1 MKIMVSPSKILI
13 HQKKVKEYLSGK
25 NIFPV
30 TLELGLTANCNR
42 NCPDCPSSRGDR
54 SLNLDF
60 NIIKKLILL
69 LKEQTKGL
77 ILTGGEPTIYKYFS
91 DTLKLGREND
101 FEDITVVTNGSYL
114 DKDNILNSLVDYSS
128 AVRIS
133 LYDWNESDLLG
144 LIPTMR
150 RIEKLK
156 NKVLAKGSSLSIG
169 VSALT
174 NKENSSVLDEVARIS
189 MESGV
194 DWIYFLPVCT
204 RDISGAAQIIEQQ
217 TVLERIKECS
227 VKFNDDFSV
236 YFLEGRYGSE
246 EINFNSY
253 HSAHFILVMGA
264 DGKNYI
270 ATEAKYQDQYA
281 LWDLKNNWKDDFIW
295 DIERLNMISLC
306 SSENFLPKGS
316 KNRGVLYNTLIEK
329 MISDSYSKS
338 ENVPTWDS
346 FFTPNII

>member
-1 MKIMVSPSKILI
+1 MMVSSSKILI
-13 HQKKVKEYLSGK
+13 HQKKVKEYISGK

-54 SLNLDF
+54 SLNLDL
-60 NIIKKLILL
+60 NIIKKLFLL
-69 LKEQTKGL
+69 LKEKTKGL
-77 ILTGGEPTIYKYFS
+77 ILTGGEPTMYKYFS

-114 DKDNILNSLVDYSS
+114 DKDDILNSLADYSS

-133 LYDWNESDLLG
+133 LYDWNESDLSG
-144 LIPTMR
+144 LNTTMR

-156 NKVLAKGSSLSIG
+156 KKVLAKGSSLSIG

-174 NKENSSVLDEVARIS
+174 NKENSAVLDEVAQIS
-189 MESGV
+189 RESGA
-194 DWIYFLPVCT
+194 DWIYFLPTCT
-204 RDISGAAQIIEQQ
+204 KDISGAARIIEQQ
-217 TVLERIKECS
+217 TVLERISECS
-227 VKFNDDFSV
+227 MKFNDDFNV
-236 YFLEGRYGSE
+236 YFLDDRYGSE

-264 DGKNYI
+264 DGINYVG
-270 ATEAKYQDQYA
+270 TEAKYQDQYA

-295 DIERLNMISLC
+295 DTERLDMISSL
-306 SSENFLPKGS
+306 SSKNYLPKGS
-316 KNRGVLYNTLIEK
+316 KNRGVLYNTLIER
-329 MISDSYSKS
+329 MISNSYSES
-338 ENVPTWDS
+338 ENVPALDS
-346 FFTPNII
+346 IYLPNII

>member
-1 MKIMVSPSKILI
+1 MMVSSSKILI
-13 HQKKVKEYLSGK
+13 HQKKVKEYISGK

-54 SLNLDF
+54 SLNLDL
-60 NIIKKLILL
+60 NIIKKLFLL
-69 LKEQTKGL
+69 LKEKTKGL
-77 ILTGGEPTIYKYFS
+77 ILTGGEPTMYKYFS

-114 DKDNILNSLVDYSS
+114 DKDDILNSLADYSS

-133 LYDWNESDLLG
+133 LYDWNESDLSG
-144 LIPTMR
+144 LNTTMR

-156 NKVLAKGSSLSIG
+156 KKVLAKGSSLSIG

-174 NKENSSVLDEVARIS
+174 NKENSAVLDEVAQIS
-189 MESGV
+189 RESGA
-194 DWIYFLPVCT
+194 DWIYFLPTCT
-204 RDISGAAQIIEQQ
+204 KDISGAARIIEQQ
-217 TVLERIKECS
+217 TVLERISECS
-227 VKFNDDFSV
+227 MKFNDDFDV
-236 YFLEGRYGSE
+236 YFLDDRYGSE

-264 DGKNYI
+264 DGINYVG
-270 ATEAKYQDQYA
+270 TEAKYQDQYA

-295 DIERLNMISLC
+295 DTERLDMISSL
-306 SSENFLPKGS
+306 SSKNYLPKGS
-316 KNRGVLYNTLIEK
+316 KNRGVLYNTLIER
-329 MISDSYSKS
+329 MISNSYSES
-338 ENVPTWDS
+338 ENVPALDS
-346 FFTPNII
+346 IYLPNII

>member
-1 MKIMVSPSKILI
+1 MMVSSSKILI
-13 HQKKVKEYLSGK
+13 HQKKVKEYISGK

-54 SLNLDF
+54 SLNLDL
-60 NIIKKLILL
+60 NIIKKLFLL
-69 LKEQTKGL
+69 LKEKTKGL
-77 ILTGGEPTIYKYFS
+77 ILTGGEPTMYKYFS

-114 DKDNILNSLVDYSS
+114 DKDDILNSLADYSS

-133 LYDWNESDLLG
+133 LYDWNESDLSG
-144 LIPTMR
+144 LNTTMR

-156 NKVLAKGSSLSIG
+156 KKVLAKGSSLSIG

-174 NKENSSVLDEVARIS
+174 NKENSAVLDEVAQIS
-189 MESGV
+189 RESGA
-194 DWIYFLPVCT
+194 DWIYFLPTCT
-204 RDISGAAQIIEQQ
+204 KDISGAAQIIEQQ
-217 TVLERIKECS
+217 TVLERISECS
-227 VKFNDDFSV
+227 MKFNDDFDV
-236 YFLEGRYGSE
+236 YFLDDRYGSE

-264 DGKNYI
+264 DGKNYVG
-270 ATEAKYQDQYA
+270 TEAKYQNQYA

-295 DIERLNMISLC
+295 DTERLKMISSL
-306 SSENFLPKGS
+306 SSKNYLPKGS
-316 KNRGVLYNTLIEK
+316 KNRGILYNNLIEK
-329 MISDSYSKS
+329 MISNSHSET
-338 ENVPTWDS
+338 ENVPALDS
-346 FFTPNII
+346 IYLPNII

>member
-1 MKIMVSPSKILI
+1 MVSPSKILI
-13 HQKKVKEYLSGK
+13 HQKKVKEYLLGK

-42 NCPDCPSSRGDR
+42 NCLDCPSSRGDR
-54 SLNLDF
+54 TMNLDF
-60 NIIKKLILL
+60 NIVKKLFFL
-69 LKEQTKGL
+69 LKGKTKGL
-77 ILTGGEPTIYKYFS
+77 ILTGGEPTMYKYFS

-114 DKDNILNSLVDYSS
+114 DKDDILNSLVDYSS

-133 LYDWNESDLLG
+133 LYDWNESNLLG

-156 NKVLAKGSSLSIG
+156 KKVLAKGSSLSIG

-189 MESGV
+189 KESGV
-194 DWIYFLPVCT
+194 DWIYFHPVCT

-227 VKFNDDFSV
+227 VKFNDDFNV
-236 YFLEGRYGSE
+236 YFLDGRYGSE
-246 EINFNSY
+246 KINFNSY
-253 HSAHFILVMGA
+253 HSAHFIFVMGA
-264 DGKNYI
+264 DGKNYV

-295 DIERLNMISLC
+295 DTERLNMISSF
-306 SSENFLPKGS
+306 SSEKFLPQGS
-316 KNRGVLYNTLIEK
+316 KNRGVLYNTLIER
-329 MISDSYSKS
+329 MIRNSHSES
-338 ENVPTWDS
+338 ENIPAWNS
-346 FFTPNII
+346 LYLPNII